1 MKSYGQLWERVASPQ
16 NLAAALG
23 RVMKGRGGNRNVM
36 AFAARREEEL
46 AALRAEL
53 LSGAWRPGP
62 YGQFRVT
69 DPKPR
74 TISCAPVRDRV
85 AHHALCGVIAPLLER
100 GFTEDCYACRT
111 GMGTHRAA
119 ARARELVRRHGWTC
133 KLDIRRYFDSVPH
146 DRLLELL
153 LPMFREKEV
162 CRVIEVIVRQPVPGL
177 PGGRG
182 LPIGNLTSQWFANFY
197 LSGLDH
203 YAKEGVGAPGYIRYM
218 DDFVLFADSKAEV
231 WRLHDGVCGWVER
244 ERGLEIKGERT
255 VVAPVSEGLAF
266 LGLRIFPGGWRF
278 QRARLL
284 RTRRKFRLREREFE
298 AGEISGGRLAM
309 CAAAAEGGVRWYGF
323 RGILREVL
331 RPESSKVLN
340 LAASERQAA
349 TQELPHFRPLG
360 LSVERRAFNGNWAG
374 GERAE
379 SGSNRVRRGGSWNNT
394 ASNCR
399 SAYRNNNDPSNRNN
413 NIGFR
418 LVSTMRPEGHA
429 GSHPPSPA
437 PRSGGDEQA
446 RPRASGSPAV
456 LSGAK
461 AVPGPF
467 KALS

>member
-1 MKSYGQLWERVASPQ
+1 MRSYGQLWERVTSPE
-16 NLAAALG
+16 NLAAALR
-23 RVMKGRGGNRNVM
+23 RVMKGRGTKRDVA

-46 AALRAEL
+46 AALREEL

-100 GFTEDCYACRT
+100 GFTEDCYACRV
-111 GMGTHRAA
+111 GKGTHRAA
-119 ARARELVRRHGWTC
+119 ARARDLVRRHGWTC

-162 CRVIEVIVRQPVPGL
+162 RRVIEMIVRQPVPGL
-177 PGGRG
+177 PDGRG

-203 YAKEGVGAPGYIRYM
+203 FAKETLKAPGYIRYM
-218 DDFVLFADSKAEV
+218 DDIVLFADGKAEI
-231 WRLHDGVCGWVER
+231 WRLHDGVCEWVER

-255 VVAPVSEGLAF
+255 VTAPVSEGLAF

-278 QRARLL
+278 QRSRLQ
-284 RTRRKFRLREREFE
+284 RTRRKFRLRERQWLS
-298 AGEISGGRLAM
+298 GEIDSEQLTM

-323 RGILREVL
+323 RGILQSLGGEV
-331 RPESSKVLN
+331 SK
-340 LAASERQAA
+340 
-349 TQELPHFRPLG
+349 G
-360 LSVERRAFNGNWAG
+360 IWAG
-374 GERAE
+374 GEGAD
-379 SGSNRVRRGGSWNNT
+379 SGSNRVKRGGSWNNT

-418 LVSTMRPEGHA
+418 LVSTMRPKGQA

-437 PRSGGDEQA
+437 PRGGGDEQA
-446 RPRASGSPAV
+446 RLRAAGSPAV
-456 LSGAK
+456 
-461 AVPGPF
+461 
-467 KALS
+467 

>member
-1 MKSYGQLWERVASPQ
+1 MRSYGQLWERVTSPE
-16 NLAAALG
+16 NLAAALR
-23 RVMKGRGGNRNVM
+23 RVMKGRGAKRDVA

-46 AALRAEL
+46 AALREEL

-100 GFTEDCYACRT
+100 GFTEDCYACRV
-111 GMGTHRAA
+111 GKGTHRAA

-153 LPMFREKEV
+153 LPMFREKEIR
-162 CRVIEVIVRQPVPGL
+162 RVIEMIVRHPVPGL
-177 PGGRG
+177 PDGRG

-203 YAKEGVGAPGYIRYM
+203 YAKEGLGAPGYVRYM
-218 DDFVLFADSKAEV
+218 DDIVLFADGKAEI
-231 WRLHDGVCGWVER
+231 WRLHDGVCEWVER

-255 VVAPVSEGLAF
+255 VTAPVSEGLAF

-278 QRARLL
+278 QRSRLL
-284 RTRRKFRLREREFE
+284 RTRRKFRLRERQWQS
-298 AGEISGGRLAM
+298 GEIDSEQLAM

-323 RGILREVL
+323 RGILQSLGGEV
-331 RPESSKVLN
+331 SK
-340 LAASERQAA
+340 
-349 TQELPHFRPLG
+349 G
-360 LSVERRAFNGNWAG
+360 IWAG
-374 GERAE
+374 GEGAD
-379 SGSNRVRRGGSWNNT
+379 SGSNRVKRGGSWNNT

-418 LVSTMRPEGHA
+418 LVSTMRPKGQA

-437 PRSGGDEQA
+437 PRGGGDEQA
-446 RPRASGSPAV
+446 RLRAAGSPAV
-456 LSGAK
+456 
-461 AVPGPF
+461 
-467 KALS
+467 

>member
-1 MKSYGQLWERVASPQ
+1 MRSYGQLWERVASPE
-16 NLAAALG
+16 NLSAALG
-23 RVMKGRGGNRNVM
+23 RVMKGRGAKRDVV

-46 AALRAEL
+46 AALRADL

-62 YGQFRVT
+62 YGQFRLT

-100 GFTEDCYACRT
+100 GFTEDCYACRV
-111 GMGTHRAA
+111 GKGTHRAA
-119 ARARELVRRHGWTC
+119 TRARELVRRHGWTC

-153 LPMFREKEV
+153 LPIFREVEI
-162 CRVIEVIVRQPVPGL
+162 RRLIEMIVRHPVPGL
-177 PGGRG
+177 PEGCG

-203 YAKEGVGAPGYIRYM
+203 FAKETLKAPGYIRYM
-218 DDFVLFADSKAEV
+218 DDIVLFADGKAEI
-231 WRLHDGVCGWVER
+231 WRLHDGVCEWVER

-255 VVAPVSEGLAF
+255 VVAPVTEGLAF

-278 QRARLL
+278 QRTRLL
-284 RTRRKFRLREREFE
+284 RTRRKFRLRERQYL
-298 AGEISGGRLAM
+298 AGEIGGARLAM

-323 RGILREVL
+323 RGILQSLGVEG
-331 RPESSKVLN
+331 
-340 LAASERQAA
+340 SE
-349 TQELPHFRPLG
+349 G
-360 LSVERRAFNGNWAG
+360 IWAG
-374 GERAE
+374 GEGAD
-379 SGSNRVRRGGSWNNT
+379 SGSNRVKRGGSWNNT

-418 LVSTMRPEGHA
+418 LVSTMRPKGQA
-429 GSHPPSPA
+429 GSHPPAPA
-437 PRSGGDEQA
+437 PRSGEDEQA
-446 RPRASGSPAV
+446 RLRAAGSPSV
-456 LSGAK
+456 
-461 AVPGPF
+461 
-467 KALS
+467 

>member
-1 MKSYGQLWERVASPQ
+1 MKSYGQLWERVTSPE

-46 AALRAEL
+46 AALREEL

-85 AHHALCGVIAPLLER
+85 VHHALCGVVAPILER
-100 GFTEDCYACRT
+100 GFTEDCYACRA
-111 GMGTHRAA
+111 GKGTHRAA

-153 LPMFREKEV
+153 LPMFREKEI
-162 CRVIEVIVRQPVPGL
+162 RRMIEVIVRHPVPGL
-177 PGGRG
+177 PDGRG

-203 YAKEGVGAPGYIRYM
+203 YAKEGLGAPGYVRYM
-218 DDFVLFADSKAEV
+218 DDIVLFAGGKAEI
-231 WRLHDGVCGWVER
+231 WRLHNGVCGWIAEER
-244 ERGLEIKGERT
+244 LLEVKGERT
-255 VVAPVSEGLAF
+255 VVAPVTEGLAF

-284 RTRRKFRLREREFE
+284 RTRRKFRLRERQWL
-298 AGEISGGRLAM
+298 AGEIDGTQLAR

-323 RGILREVL
+323 RGILQSLGGEV
-331 RPESSKVLN
+331 SK
-340 LAASERQAA
+340 
-349 TQELPHFRPLG
+349 G
-360 LSVERRAFNGNWAG
+360 IWAG
-374 GERAE
+374 GEGAD
-379 SGSNRVRRGGSWNNT
+379 SGSNRVKRGGSWNNT

-418 LVSTMRPEGHA
+418 LFSTLQRGQA
-429 GSHPPSPA
+429 RSHPPPPV
-437 PRSGGDEQA
+437 PRGGGDGHA
-446 RPRASGSPAV
+446 RLRAAGSPFA
-456 LSGAK
+456 
-461 AVPGPF
+461 
-467 KALS
+467 

>member
-1 MKSYGQLWERVASPQ
+1 MKSYGQLWERVAAPE

-23 RVMKGRGGNRNVM
+23 RVMKGRGAKRDVA
-36 AFAARREEEL
+36 AFAARAGDEL
-46 AALRAEL
+46 AALRGEL

-85 AHHALCGVIAPLLER
+85 AHHALCGVIAPLLES
-100 GFTEDCYACRT
+100 GFTEDCYACRV
-111 GMGTHRAA
+111 GKGTHRAA

-133 KLDIRRYFDSVPH
+133 KLDIRHYFDSVPH

-153 LPMFREKEV
+153 LPIFREKAV
-162 CRVIEVIVRQPVPGL
+162 CRVIEAIVRQPVPGL
-177 PGGRG
+177 PDGRG

-197 LSGLDH
+197 LTGLDH
-203 YAKEGVGAPGYIRYM
+203 FAKETLKAPGYIRYM
-218 DDFVLFADSKAEV
+218 DDIVLFADGKAEI
-231 WRLHDGVCGWVER
+231 WRLHDGVCEWGER

-255 VVAPVSEGLAF
+255 VTAPVTEGLAF

-278 QRARLL
+278 QRTRLL
-284 RTRRKFRLREREFE
+284 RTRRKFRLRERQYL
-298 AGEISGGRLAM
+298 AGEIGGARLAM
-309 CAAAAEGGVRWYGF
+309 CAAAAEGGLRWYGF
-323 RGILREVL
+323 RGILQSLGVEG
-331 RPESSKVLN
+331 
-340 LAASERQAA
+340 SEG
-349 TQELPHFRPLG
+349 F
-360 LSVERRAFNGNWAG
+360 WAG
-374 GERAE
+374 GEGAD
-379 SGSNRVRRGGSWNNT
+379 SGSNRVKRGGSWNNT

-418 LVSTMRPEGHA
+418 LVSTMRPKGQA

-446 RPRASGSPAV
+446 RLRAAGSPAV
-456 LSGAK
+456 
-461 AVPGPF
+461 
-467 KALS
+467 

>member
-1 MKSYGQLWERVASPQ
+1 MRSYGQLWERVTSPE
-16 NLAAALG
+16 NLAAALR
-23 RVMKGRGGNRNVM
+23 RVMKGRGTKRDVA

-46 AALRAEL
+46 AALREEL

-100 GFTEDCYACRT
+100 VFTEDCYACRV
-111 GMGTHRAA
+111 GKGTHRAA

-153 LPMFREKEV
+153 LPMFREKEI
-162 CRVIEVIVRQPVPGL
+162 RRMIEVIVRHPVPGL
-177 PGGRG
+177 PDGRG

-203 YAKEGVGAPGYIRYM
+203 YAKEGLGAPGYVRYM
-218 DDFVLFADSKAEV
+218 DDIVLFAGGKAEI
-231 WRLHDGVCGWVER
+231 WRLHNGVCGWIAEER
-244 ERGLEIKGERT
+244 LLEVKGERT
-255 VVAPVSEGLAF
+255 VVAPVTEGLAF

-284 RTRRKFRLREREFE
+284 RTRRKFRLRERQWL
-298 AGEISGGRLAM
+298 AGEIDGTQLAR

-323 RGILREVL
+323 RGILQSLGGEV
-331 RPESSKVLN
+331 SK
-340 LAASERQAA
+340 
-349 TQELPHFRPLG
+349 G
-360 LSVERRAFNGNWAG
+360 IWAG
-374 GERAE
+374 GEGAD
-379 SGSNRVRRGGSWNNT
+379 SGSNRVKRGGSWNNT

-418 LVSTMRPEGHA
+418 LVSTMRPKGQA

-437 PRSGGDEQA
+437 PRSGGDGQA
-446 RPRASGSPAV
+446 RLRAAGSPAV
-456 LSGAK
+456 
-461 AVPGPF
+461 
-467 KALS
+467 

>member
-1 MKSYGQLWERVASPQ
+1 MKSYGQLWERVTSPE

-46 AALRAEL
+46 AALRDEL

-100 GFTEDCYACRT
+100 VFTEDCYACRV
-111 GMGTHRAA
+111 GKGTHRAA

-153 LPMFREKEV
+153 LPMFREKEI
-162 CRVIEVIVRQPVPGL
+162 RRMIEVIVRHPVPGL
-177 PGGRG
+177 PDGRG

-203 YAKEGVGAPGYIRYM
+203 YAKEGLGAPGYVRYM
-218 DDFVLFADSKAEV
+218 DDIVLFAGGKAEI
-231 WRLHDGVCGWVER
+231 WRLHNGVCGWIAEER
-244 ERGLEIKGERT
+244 LLEVKGERT
-255 VVAPVSEGLAF
+255 VVAPVTEGLAF

-284 RTRRKFRLREREFE
+284 RTRRKFRLRERQWL
-298 AGEISGGRLAM
+298 AGEIDGTQLAR

-323 RGILREVL
+323 RGILQSLGGEV
-331 RPESSKVLN
+331 SK
-340 LAASERQAA
+340 
-349 TQELPHFRPLG
+349 G
-360 LSVERRAFNGNWAG
+360 IWAG
-374 GERAE
+374 GEGAD
-379 SGSNRVRRGGSWNNT
+379 SGSNRVKRGGSWNNT

-418 LVSTMRPEGHA
+418 LFSTLQRGQA
-429 GSHPPSPA
+429 RSHPPPPV
-437 PRSGGDEQA
+437 PRGGGDGHA
-446 RPRASGSPAV
+446 RLRAAGSPA
-456 LSGAK
+456 A
-461 AVPGPF
+461 
-467 KALS
+467 

>member
-1 MKSYGQLWERVASPQ
+1 MRSYGQLWERVASPE
-16 NLAAALG
+16 NLSAALG
-23 RVMKGRGGNRNVM
+23 RVMKGRGAKRDVA

-46 AALRAEL
+46 AALRADL

-62 YGQFRVT
+62 YGQFRLT

-85 AHHALCGVIAPLLER
+85 VHHALCGVIAPLLES
-100 GFTEDCYACRT
+100 GFTEDCYACRV
-111 GMGTHRAA
+111 GKGTHRAA
-119 ARARELVRRHGWTC
+119 ARARDLVRRHGWTC

-153 LPMFREKEV
+153 LPMFREKEIR
-162 CRVIEVIVRQPVPGL
+162 RVIEMIVRHPVPGL
-177 PGGRG
+177 PDGRG

-203 YAKEGVGAPGYIRYM
+203 YAKEGLGAPGYVRYM
-218 DDFVLFADSKAEV
+218 DDIVLFADGKAEI
-231 WRLHDGVCGWVER
+231 WRLHDGVCEWVER

-255 VVAPVSEGLAF
+255 VTAPVSEGLAF

-278 QRARLL
+278 QRSRLQ
-284 RTRRKFRLREREFE
+284 RTRRKFRLRERQWQS
-298 AGEISGGRLAM
+298 GEIDSEQLAM

-323 RGILREVL
+323 RGILQSLGGEV
-331 RPESSKVLN
+331 SK
-340 LAASERQAA
+340 
-349 TQELPHFRPLG
+349 G
-360 LSVERRAFNGNWAG
+360 IWAG
-374 GERAE
+374 GEGAD
-379 SGSNRVRRGGSWNNT
+379 SGSNRVKRGGSWNNT

-418 LVSTMRPEGHA
+418 LVSTMRPKGQA

-446 RPRASGSPAV
+446 RLRAAGSPAV
-456 LSGAK
+456 
-461 AVPGPF
+461 
-467 KALS
+467 

>member
-1 MKSYGQLWERVASPQ
+1 MKSYGQLWDRVTSPE

-36 AFAARREEEL
+36 AFAERREEEL
-46 AALRAEL
+46 DELRAEL
-53 LSGAWRPGP
+53 LSGVWRPGP

-85 AHHALCGVIAPLLER
+85 VHHALCGVVAPLLER

-111 GMGTHRAA
+111 GKGTHRAA

-133 KLDIRRYFDSVPH
+133 KLDIRRYFDSVSH
-146 DRLLELL
+146 ERLLELL

-162 CRVIEVIVRQPVPGL
+162 RRLIELIVRHPVPGL
-177 PGGRG
+177 PDGRG

-203 YAKEGVGAPGYIRYM
+203 YAKEVLGAPGYIRYM
-218 DDFVLFADSKAEV
+218 DDIVLLAGGKAEI

-244 ERGLEIKGERT
+244 ERWLEIKGERT
-255 VVAPVSEGLAF
+255 VTAPVKEGLAF

-284 RTRRKFRLREREFE
+284 RTRRKFRLRERQWLTGGIDE
-298 AGEISGGRLAM
+298 AQLAR

-323 RGILREVL
+323 KGILL
-331 RPESSKVLN
+331 SS
-340 LAASERQAA
+340 LAEGGD
-349 TQELPHFRPLG
+349 F
-360 LSVERRAFNGNWAG
+360 WAG
-374 GERAE
+374 GEGAD
-379 SGSNRVRRGGSWNNT
+379 SGSDRVKRGGSWNNT

-399 SAYRNNNDPSNRNN
+399 SANRNNNTPSNRNN

-418 LVSTMRPEGHA
+418 LVSTMRQEGQA
-429 GSHPPSPA
+429 GSHPPTPA
-437 PRSGGDEQA
+437 PRSGGDGHA
-446 RPRASGSPAV
+446 ALRTAGSPA
-456 LSGAK
+456 A
-461 AVPGPF
+461 
-467 KALS
+467 

>member
-1 MKSYGQLWERVASPQ
+1 LKSYGQLWERVTSPE

-46 AALRAEL
+46 AALREEL

-85 AHHALCGVIAPLLER
+85 VHHALCGVVAPILER
-100 GFTEDCYACRT
+100 GFTEDCYACRA
-111 GMGTHRAA
+111 GKGTHRAA

-153 LPMFREKEV
+153 LPMFREKEI
-162 CRVIEVIVRQPVPGL
+162 RRMIEVIVRHPVPGL
-177 PGGRG
+177 AAGRG

-203 YAKEGVGAPGYIRYM
+203 IAKETLKAPGYIRYM
-218 DDFVLFADSKAEV
+218 DDIVLFADGKAEI

-244 ERGLEIKGERT
+244 ERWLEIKGERM
-255 VVAPVSEGLAF
+255 VVAPMSEGLSF
-266 LGLRIFPGGWRF
+266 LGLRIFSGGWRF

-284 RTRRKFRLREREFE
+284 RTRRKFRLRERQWL
-298 AGEISGGRLAM
+298 AGEIDGTQLAR

-323 RGILREVL
+323 RGILRSSLTEGKNL
-331 RPESSKVLN
+331 R
-340 LAASERQAA
+340 
-349 TQELPHFRPLG
+349 
-360 LSVERRAFNGNWAG
+360 AG
-374 GERAE
+374 GERAD
-379 SGSNRVRRGGSWNNT
+379 SGSNRVKRGGSWNNT

-418 LVSTMRPEGHA
+418 LVSTLQRGQA
-429 GSHPPSPA
+429 RSHPPPPA
-437 PRSGGDEQA
+437 PRLGGDGHA
-446 RPRASGSPAV
+446 RLRAAGSPA
-456 LSGAK
+456 A
-461 AVPGPF
+461 
-467 KALS
+467 

>member
-1 MKSYGQLWERVASPQ
+1 MKSYGQLWERVTSPE

-23 RVMKGRGGNRNVM
+23 RVMKGRGGNRTVM

-46 AALRAEL
+46 AALRDEL

-85 AHHALCGVIAPLLER
+85 VHHALCGVVAPLLER
-100 GFTEDCYACRT
+100 VFTEDCYACRA
-111 GMGTHRAA
+111 GKGTHRAA

-162 CRVIEVIVRQPVPGL
+162 RRVIEVIVRHPVPGL
-177 PGGRG
+177 PDGRG

-203 YAKEGVGAPGYIRYM
+203 CAKEGLGAPGYVRYM
-218 DDFVLFADSKAEV
+218 DDIVLFAGGKAEI
-231 WRLHDGVCGWVER
+231 WRLHNGVCGWIAEER
-244 ERGLEIKGERT
+244 LLEVKGERT
-255 VVAPVSEGLAF
+255 VVAPVTEGLAF

-284 RTRRKFRLREREFE
+284 RTRRKFRLRERQWL
-298 AGEISGGRLAM
+298 AGEIDGTQLAR

-323 RGILREVL
+323 RGILQSLGGEV
-331 RPESSKVLN
+331 SK
-340 LAASERQAA
+340 
-349 TQELPHFRPLG
+349 G
-360 LSVERRAFNGNWAG
+360 IWAG
-374 GERAE
+374 GEGAD
-379 SGSNRVRRGGSWNNT
+379 SGSNRVKRGGSWNNT

-418 LVSTMRPEGHA
+418 LVSTMRPKGQA

-446 RPRASGSPAV
+446 RLRAAGSPA
-456 LSGAK
+456 A
-461 AVPGPF
+461 
-467 KALS
+467 

>member
-1 MKSYGQLWERVASPQ
+1 MKSYGQLWERVTSPE

-46 AALRAEL
+46 AALREEL

-85 AHHALCGVIAPLLER
+85 VHHALCGVVAPILER
-100 GFTEDCYACRT
+100 GFTEDCYACRA
-111 GMGTHRAA
+111 GKGTHRAA

-153 LPMFREKEV
+153 LPMFREKEI
-162 CRVIEVIVRQPVPGL
+162 RRMIEVIVRHPVPGL
-177 PGGRG
+177 PDGRG

-203 YAKEGVGAPGYIRYM
+203 YAKEGLGAPGYIRYM
-218 DDFVLFADSKAEV
+218 DDIVLFADGKAEI
-231 WRLHDGVCGWVER
+231 WRLHDGVCEWVER

-255 VVAPVSEGLAF
+255 VTAPVSEGLAF

-278 QRARLL
+278 QRTRLL
-284 RTRRKFRLREREFE
+284 RTRRKFRLRERQWL
-298 AGEISGGRLAM
+298 AGEIDDVQLAM

-323 RGILREVL
+323 RGILQSLGGEV
-331 RPESSKVLN
+331 SK
-340 LAASERQAA
+340 
-349 TQELPHFRPLG
+349 G
-360 LSVERRAFNGNWAG
+360 IWAG
-374 GERAE
+374 GEGAD
-379 SGSNRVRRGGSWNNT
+379 SGSNRVKRGGSWNNT

-418 LVSTMRPEGHA
+418 LVSTMRPKGQA

-446 RPRASGSPAV
+446 RLRAAGSPAV
-456 LSGAK
+456 
-461 AVPGPF
+461 
-467 KALS
+467 

>member
-1 MKSYGQLWERVASPQ
+1 MRSYGQLWERVTSPE

-23 RVMKGRGGNRNVM
+23 RVLKGRTGNPPVA
-36 AFAARREEEL
+36 AFAAHGDEEL
-46 AALRAEL
+46 AALREDL

-62 YGQFRVT
+62 YAQFRVT

-100 GFTEDCYACRT
+100 VFTEDCYACRV
-111 GMGTHRAA
+111 GKGTHRAA

-153 LPMFREKEV
+153 LPMFREKEIR
-162 CRVIEVIVRQPVPGL
+162 RVIEMIVRHPVPGL
-177 PGGRG
+177 PDGRG

-203 YAKEGVGAPGYIRYM
+203 FAKEGLGAPGYIRYM
-218 DDFVLFADSKAEV
+218 DDIVLFADGKAEI

-255 VVAPVSEGLAF
+255 VTAPVSEGLAF

-278 QRARLL
+278 QRSRLQ
-284 RTRRKFRLREREFE
+284 RTRRKFRLRERQWQS
-298 AGEISGGRLAM
+298 GEIDSEQLAM

-323 RGILREVL
+323 RGILRSTLTVGKNL
-331 RPESSKVLN
+331 R
-340 LAASERQAA
+340 
-349 TQELPHFRPLG
+349 
-360 LSVERRAFNGNWAG
+360 AG
-374 GERAE
+374 GEGAD
-379 SGSNRVRRGGSWNNT
+379 SGSNRVKRGGSWNNT

-418 LVSTMRPEGHA
+418 LVSTMRPKGQA

-446 RPRASGSPAV
+446 RLRAAGSPAV
-456 LSGAK
+456 
-461 AVPGPF
+461 
-467 KALS
+467 

>member
-1 MKSYGQLWERVASPQ
+1 MRSYGQLWERVTSPE
-16 NLAAALG
+16 NLAAALR
-23 RVMKGRGGNRNVM
+23 RVMKGRGTKRDVA

-46 AALRAEL
+46 AALREEL

-100 GFTEDCYACRT
+100 GFTEDCYACRV
-111 GMGTHRAA
+111 GKGTHRAA

-153 LPMFREKEV
+153 LPMFREKEI
-162 CRVIEVIVRQPVPGL
+162 RRMIEVIVRHPVPGL
-177 PGGRG
+177 PDGRG

-203 YAKEGVGAPGYIRYM
+203 YAKEGLGAPGYVRYM
-218 DDFVLFADSKAEV
+218 DDIVLFADGKAEI

-255 VVAPVSEGLAF
+255 VTAPVTEGLAF

-278 QRARLL
+278 QRTRLL
-284 RTRRKFRLREREFE
+284 RTRRKFRLRERQWLS
-298 AGEISGGRLAM
+298 GEIDSEQLAR

-323 RGILREVL
+323 RGILQSLGVEN
-331 RPESSKVLN
+331 SK
-340 LAASERQAA
+340 
-349 TQELPHFRPLG
+349 G
-360 LSVERRAFNGNWAG
+360 IWAG
-374 GERAE
+374 GEGAD
-379 SGSNRVRRGGSWNNT
+379 SGSNRVKRGGSWNNT

-418 LVSTMRPEGHA
+418 LVSTMRPKGQA

-437 PRSGGDEQA
+437 PRSGGDGQA
-446 RPRASGSPAV
+446 RLRAAGSPAV
-456 LSGAK
+456 
-461 AVPGPF
+461 
-467 KALS
+467 

>member
-1 MKSYGQLWERVASPQ
+1 
-16 NLAAALG
+16 
-23 RVMKGRGGNRNVM
+23 M
-36 AFAARREEEL
+36 AFASRADGELAVLREEL
-46 AALRAEL
+46 T
-53 LSGAWRPGP
+53 SGTWQPGP

-85 AHHALCGVIAPLLER
+85 VHHALCGVAAPILER
-100 GFTEDCYACRT
+100 GFTEDCYACRA
-111 GMGTHRAA
+111 GKGTHRAA

-162 CRVIEVIVRQPVPGL
+162 RRVIEVIVRHPVPGL
-177 PGGRG
+177 PDGRG

-203 YAKEGVGAPGYIRYM
+203 FAKETLKAPDYIRYM
-218 DDFVLFADSKAEV
+218 DDIVLFADGKAEI
-231 WRLHDGVCGWVER
+231 WRLHDGVCEWVGR
-244 ERGLEIKGERT
+244 ERGLEVKGERT
-255 VVAPVSEGLAF
+255 VTAPVSEGLAF

-278 QRARLL
+278 QRTRLL
-284 RTRRKFRLREREFE
+284 RTRRKFRARERQWL
-298 AGEISGGRLAM
+298 AGEIDGSQLAR

-331 RPESSKVLN
+331 KFESSKVLK
-340 LAASERQAA
+340 LSISERQVP
-349 TQELPHFRPLG
+349 TSELPHFRPLELPVG
-360 LSVERRAFNGNWAG
+360 RRSFNGDWAG
-374 GERAE
+374 GERAD
-379 SGSNRVRRGGSWNNT
+379 SGSNRVKRGGSWNNT

-418 LVSTMRPEGHA
+418 LVSTMRPKGQA
-429 GSHPPSPA
+429 GSHPPAPA
-437 PRSGGDEQA
+437 PRGGGDGHA
-446 RPRASGSPAV
+446 RLRAAGSPAV
-456 LSGAK
+456 
-461 AVPGPF
+461 
-467 KALS
+467 

>member
-1 MKSYGQLWERVASPQ
+1 LRSYGQLWERVTSPE

-23 RVMKGRGGNRNVM
+23 RVMKGRGAKRDVA
-36 AFAARREEEL
+36 AFAARAGDEL
-46 AALRAEL
+46 AALRGEL

-100 GFTEDCYACRT
+100 GFTEDCYACRV
-111 GMGTHRAA
+111 GKGTHRAA

-153 LPMFREKEV
+153 LPIFREVEI
-162 CRVIEVIVRQPVPGL
+162 RRLIEMIVRHPVPGL
-177 PGGRG
+177 PDGCG

-203 YAKEGVGAPGYIRYM
+203 YAKEGLGAPGYIRYM
-218 DDFVLFADSKAEV
+218 DDIVLFADGKAEI
-231 WRLHDGVCGWVER
+231 WRLHDGVCGWVGR
-244 ERGLEIKGERT
+244 ERGLEVKGERT

-278 QRARLL
+278 QRSRLL
-284 RTRRKFRLREREFE
+284 RTRRKFRMRERQCL
-298 AGEISGGRLAM
+298 AGEIDDAQLAR
-309 CAAAAEGGVRWYGF
+309 CSAAAEGGVRWYGF
-323 RGILREVL
+323 RGILQSLGGEV
-331 RPESSKVLN
+331 SK
-340 LAASERQAA
+340 
-349 TQELPHFRPLG
+349 G
-360 LSVERRAFNGNWAG
+360 IWAG
-374 GERAE
+374 GEGAD

-418 LVSTMRPEGHA
+418 LVSTLRTGQA
-429 GSHPPSPA
+429 RSHPPPPA
-437 PRSGGDEQA
+437 PRSGGDGHA
-446 RPRASGSPAV
+446 RLRAAGSPA
-456 LSGAK
+456 A
-461 AVPGPF
+461 
-467 KALS
+467 

>member
-1 MKSYGQLWERVASPQ
+1 MKSYGQLWERVTSPE

-46 AALRAEL
+46 AALREEL

-85 AHHALCGVIAPLLER
+85 VHHALCGVVAPILER
-100 GFTEDCYACRT
+100 GFTEDCYACRA
-111 GMGTHRAA
+111 GKGTHRAA

-153 LPMFREKEV
+153 LPMFREKEI
-162 CRVIEVIVRQPVPGL
+162 RRMIEVIVRHPVPGL
-177 PGGRG
+177 AAGRG

-203 YAKEGVGAPGYIRYM
+203 IAKETLKAPGYIRYM
-218 DDFVLFADSKAEV
+218 DDIVLFADGKAEI

-244 ERGLEIKGERT
+244 ERWLEIKGERM
-255 VVAPVSEGLAF
+255 VVAPMSEGLSF
-266 LGLRIFPGGWRF
+266 LGLRIFSGGWRF

-284 RTRRKFRLREREFE
+284 RTRRKFRLRERQWL
-298 AGEISGGRLAM
+298 AGEIDGTQLAR

-323 RGILREVL
+323 RGILRSSLTEGKNL
-331 RPESSKVLN
+331 R
-340 LAASERQAA
+340 
-349 TQELPHFRPLG
+349 
-360 LSVERRAFNGNWAG
+360 AG
-374 GERAE
+374 GERAD
-379 SGSNRVRRGGSWNNT
+379 SGSNRVKRGGSWNNT

-418 LVSTMRPEGHA
+418 LVSTLQRGQA
-429 GSHPPSPA
+429 RSHPPPPA
-437 PRSGGDEQA
+437 PRLGGDGHA
-446 RPRASGSPAV
+446 RLRAAGSPA
-456 LSGAK
+456 A
-461 AVPGPF
+461 
-467 KALS
+467 

>member
-1 MKSYGQLWERVASPQ
+1 MRSYGQLWERVTSPE

-85 AHHALCGVIAPLLER
+85 VHHALCGVVAPILER
-100 GFTEDCYACRT
+100 GFTEDCYACRA
-111 GMGTHRAA
+111 GKGTHRAA

-153 LPMFREKEV
+153 LPMFREKEI
-162 CRVIEVIVRQPVPGL
+162 RRMIEVIVRHPVPGL
-177 PGGRG
+177 PDGRG

-203 YAKEGVGAPGYIRYM
+203 YAKEGLGAPGYVRYM
-218 DDFVLFADSKAEV
+218 DDIVLFAGGKAEI
-231 WRLHDGVCGWVER
+231 WRLHNGVCGWIAEER
-244 ERGLEIKGERT
+244 LLEVKGERT
-255 VVAPVSEGLAF
+255 VVAPVTEGLAF

-284 RTRRKFRLREREFE
+284 RTRRKFRLRERQWL
-298 AGEISGGRLAM
+298 AGEIDGTQLAR

-323 RGILREVL
+323 RGILQSLGGEV
-331 RPESSKVLN
+331 SK
-340 LAASERQAA
+340 
-349 TQELPHFRPLG
+349 G
-360 LSVERRAFNGNWAG
+360 IWAG
-374 GERAE
+374 GEGAD
-379 SGSNRVRRGGSWNNT
+379 SGSNRVKRGGSWNNT

-418 LVSTMRPEGHA
+418 PFSTLRTGQA
-429 GSHPPSPA
+429 RSHPPAPA
-437 PRSGGDEQA
+437 PRGGGDGHA
-446 RPRASGSPAV
+446 RLRAAGSPSV
-456 LSGAK
+456 
-461 AVPGPF
+461 
-467 KALS
+467 

>member
-1 MKSYGQLWERVASPQ
+1 MRSYGQLWERVTSPE
-16 NLAAALG
+16 NLAAALR
-23 RVMKGRGGNRNVM
+23 RVMKGRGTKRDVA

-46 AALRAEL
+46 AALREEL

-100 GFTEDCYACRT
+100 GFTEDCYACRV
-111 GMGTHRAA
+111 GKGTHRAA
-119 ARARELVRRHGWTC
+119 ARARDLVRRHGWTC

-162 CRVIEVIVRQPVPGL
+162 RRVIEMIVRQPVPGL
-177 PGGRG
+177 PDGRG

-203 YAKEGVGAPGYIRYM
+203 FAKETLKAPGYIRYM
-218 DDFVLFADSKAEV
+218 DDIVLFADGKAEI

-255 VVAPVSEGLAF
+255 VTAPVSEGLAF

-278 QRARLL
+278 QRSRLQ
-284 RTRRKFRLREREFE
+284 RTRRKFRLRERQWLS
-298 AGEISGGRLAM
+298 GEIDSEQLTM

-323 RGILREVL
+323 RGILQSLGGEV
-331 RPESSKVLN
+331 SK
-340 LAASERQAA
+340 
-349 TQELPHFRPLG
+349 G
-360 LSVERRAFNGNWAG
+360 IWAG
-374 GERAE
+374 GEGAD
-379 SGSNRVRRGGSWNNT
+379 SGSNRVKRGGSWNNT

-418 LVSTMRPEGHA
+418 LVSTMRPKGQA

-437 PRSGGDEQA
+437 PRGGGDEQA
-446 RPRASGSPAV
+446 RLRAAGSPAV
-456 LSGAK
+456 
-461 AVPGPF
+461 
-467 KALS
+467 

>member
-1 MKSYGQLWERVASPQ
+1 MRSYGQLWERVTSPE
-16 NLAAALG
+16 NLAAALR
-23 RVMKGRGGNRNVM
+23 RVMKGRGTKRDVA

-46 AALRAEL
+46 AALREEL

-100 GFTEDCYACRT
+100 GFTEDCYACRV
-111 GMGTHRAA
+111 GKGTHRAA

-153 LPMFREKEV
+153 LPMFREKEIR
-162 CRVIEVIVRQPVPGL
+162 RVIEMIVRHPVPGL
-177 PGGRG
+177 PDGRG

-203 YAKEGVGAPGYIRYM
+203 FAKETLKAPGYIRYM
-218 DDFVLFADSKAEV
+218 DDIVLFADGKAEI

-255 VVAPVSEGLAF
+255 VTAPVSEGLAF

-278 QRARLL
+278 QRSRLQ
-284 RTRRKFRLREREFE
+284 RTRRKFRLRERQWLS
-298 AGEISGGRLAM
+298 GEIDSEQLTM

-323 RGILREVL
+323 RGILQSLGGEV
-331 RPESSKVLN
+331 SK
-340 LAASERQAA
+340 
-349 TQELPHFRPLG
+349 G
-360 LSVERRAFNGNWAG
+360 IWAG
-374 GERAE
+374 GEGAD
-379 SGSNRVRRGGSWNNT
+379 SGSNRVKRGGSWNNT

-418 LVSTMRPEGHA
+418 LVSTMRPKGQA

-437 PRSGGDEQA
+437 PRGGGDEQA
-446 RPRASGSPAV
+446 RLRAAGSPAV
-456 LSGAK
+456 
-461 AVPGPF
+461 
-467 KALS
+467 

>member
-1 MKSYGQLWERVASPQ
+1 MKSYGQLWERVTSPQ

-23 RVMKGRGGNRNVM
+23 RVMKGRRGNRNVM
-36 AFAARREEEL
+36 SFAARREEEL

-53 LSGAWRPGP
+53 LSGTWRPEP

-85 AHHALCGVIAPLLER
+85 VHHALCGELAPILER
-100 GFTEDCYACRT
+100 GFTEDCYACRV

-146 DRLLELL
+146 ERLLELL

-162 CRVIEVIVRQPVPGL
+162 CRVIEVIVRHPVLGL
-177 PGGRG
+177 PDGRG

-203 YAKEGVGAPGYIRYM
+203 FAKERLVAPGYIRYM
-218 DDFVLFADSKAEV
+218 DDFVLFADSKAET

-244 ERGLEIKGERT
+244 ERGLEIKSERT

-266 LGLRIFPGGWRF
+266 LGLRIFSGGWRF

-284 RTRRKFRLREREFE
+284 RTRRKFRMRERQWLTGGIGE
-298 AGEISGGRLAM
+298 AQLTR

-323 RGILREVL
+323 KGILL
-331 RPESSKVLN
+331 SSL
-340 LAASERQAA
+340 
-349 TQELPHFRPLG
+349 
-360 LSVERRAFNGNWAG
+360 VEGEDFWAG
-374 GERAE
+374 GEGAD
-379 SGSNRVRRGGSWNNT
+379 SGSNRVKRGGSWNNT

-418 LVSTMRPEGHA
+418 LFSTLQRGQA
-429 GSHPPSPA
+429 RSHPPPPV
-437 PRSGGDEQA
+437 PRGGGDGHA
-446 RPRASGSPAV
+446 RLRAAGSSV
-456 LSGAK
+456 
-461 AVPGPF
+461 V
-467 KALS
+467 

>member
-1 MKSYGQLWERVASPQ
+1 MRSYGQLWERVTSPE
-16 NLAAALG
+16 NLAAALR
-23 RVMKGRGGNRNVM
+23 RVMKGRGTKRDVA

-46 AALRAEL
+46 AALREEL

-100 GFTEDCYACRT
+100 GFTEDCYACRV
-111 GMGTHRAA
+111 GKGTHRAA

-162 CRVIEVIVRQPVPGL
+162 RRVIEVIVRHPVPGL
-177 PGGRG
+177 PDGRG

-203 YAKEGVGAPGYIRYM
+203 YAKEGLGAPGYVRYM
-218 DDFVLFADSKAEV
+218 DDIVLFADGKAEI
-231 WRLHDGVCGWVER
+231 WRLHDGVCEWVER

-255 VVAPVSEGLAF
+255 VTAPVSEGLAF

-278 QRARLL
+278 QRSRLQ
-284 RTRRKFRLREREFE
+284 RTRRKFRLRERQWQS
-298 AGEISGGRLAM
+298 GEIDSEQLTM

-323 RGILREVL
+323 RGILQSLGGEV
-331 RPESSKVLN
+331 SK
-340 LAASERQAA
+340 
-349 TQELPHFRPLG
+349 G
-360 LSVERRAFNGNWAG
+360 IWAG
-374 GERAE
+374 GEGAD
-379 SGSNRVRRGGSWNNT
+379 SGSNRVKRGGSWNNT

-418 LVSTMRPEGHA
+418 LVSTMRPKGQA

-437 PRSGGDEQA
+437 PRSGGDGQA
-446 RPRASGSPAV
+446 RLRAAGSPAV
-456 LSGAK
+456 
-461 AVPGPF
+461 
-467 KALS
+467 

>member
-1 MKSYGQLWERVASPQ
+1 MRSYGQLWERVTSPE
-16 NLAAALG
+16 NLAAALR
-23 RVMKGRGGNRNVM
+23 RVMKGRGTKRDVA

-46 AALRAEL
+46 AALREEL

-100 GFTEDCYACRT
+100 GFTEDCYACRV
-111 GMGTHRAA
+111 GKGTHRAA

-153 LPMFREKEV
+153 LPMFREKEIR
-162 CRVIEVIVRQPVPGL
+162 RVIEMIVRHPVPGL
-177 PGGRG
+177 PDGRG

-203 YAKEGVGAPGYIRYM
+203 YAKEGLGAPGYVRYM
-218 DDFVLFADSKAEV
+218 DDIVLFADGKAEI
-231 WRLHDGVCGWVER
+231 WRLHDGVCEWVER

-255 VVAPVSEGLAF
+255 VTAPVSEGLAF

-278 QRARLL
+278 QRSRLQ
-284 RTRRKFRLREREFE
+284 RTRRKFRLRERQWLS
-298 AGEISGGRLAM
+298 GEIDSEQLTM

-323 RGILREVL
+323 RGILQSLGGEV
-331 RPESSKVLN
+331 SK
-340 LAASERQAA
+340 
-349 TQELPHFRPLG
+349 G
-360 LSVERRAFNGNWAG
+360 IWAG
-374 GERAE
+374 GEGAD
-379 SGSNRVRRGGSWNNT
+379 SGSNRVKRGGSWNNT

-418 LVSTMRPEGHA
+418 LVSTMRPKGQA

-446 RPRASGSPAV
+446 RLRAAGSPAV
-456 LSGAK
+456 
-461 AVPGPF
+461 
-467 KALS
+467 